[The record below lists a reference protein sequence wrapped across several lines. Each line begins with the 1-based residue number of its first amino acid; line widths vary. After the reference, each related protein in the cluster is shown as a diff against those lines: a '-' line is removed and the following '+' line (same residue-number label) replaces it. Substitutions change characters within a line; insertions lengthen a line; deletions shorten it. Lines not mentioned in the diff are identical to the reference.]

1 MTAIKDMGL
10 WNFVKSKI
18 RPLGSKAPQRAAS
31 LPMSLARAPVPPS
44 IDLHGRT
51 VQDAYDTVRTY
62 VAAALAAGHENVV
75 VVTGRSGTIRAEFPH
90 WAEKLPGVRRAEVLP
105 GDGAFRLKL
114 RR

>member
-1 MTAIKDMGL
+1 MGL

-18 RPLGSKAPQRAAS
+18 RPLGSTTPHRTAAM
-31 LPMSLARAPVPPS
+31 PMTLARAPVPAS

-51 VQDAYDTVRTY
+51 VQDAYEAVRAY
-62 VAAALAAGHENVV
+62 VTAAAAAGHDQVV
-75 VVTGRSGTIRAEFPH
+75 VVTGRSGAIRSEFPH
-90 WAEKLPGVRRAEVLP
+90 WAARIPGVRRAEVLP